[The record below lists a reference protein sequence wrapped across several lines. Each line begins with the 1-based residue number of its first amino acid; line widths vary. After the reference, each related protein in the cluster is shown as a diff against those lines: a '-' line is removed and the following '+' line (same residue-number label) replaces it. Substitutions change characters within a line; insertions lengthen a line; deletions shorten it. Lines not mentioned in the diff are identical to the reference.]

1 MTPGGL
7 VNSMEI
13 RSGKLLYY
21 LSEVFHWLKILT
33 QNPAVYEVLIASD
46 LLRT

>member
-1 MTPGGL
+1 MTPGDL

-13 RSGKLLYY
+13 RSGKLPYY
-21 LSEVFHWLKILT
+21 LSEAFHWLKILI
-33 QNPAVYEVLIASD
+33 QNPAVFEVLIASN